1 MRAPESAVL
10 SDLLTRAGDAET
22 FEAWRI
28 RGRATGWCRHPV
40 RLTGATRQVDADTG
54 EVRSVF
60 SSSGL
65 PDGVLLKACQQR
77 RATLCPTCS
86 ATYGADAFQLVS
98 AGLRGGKGVPETIAD
113 HPAVFA
119 TLTAPTFGAVHSA
132 AMRDAERARCHPSAQ
147 GTCPH
152 GRPRA
157 CIDRHDPGSPILGQP
172 ICTECFDYPGAVVW
186 NALAGELWRR
196 TTIGLRRSLARRAGV
211 PASDLLALMRVS
223 FAKVVEY
230 QRRGVVHVHA
240 VIRLDPTDRDARGC
254 DAEHLTLAVL
264 EAVGAA
270 RVPSP
275 KYPGLA
281 GPIRWGE
288 QCDVQVLGH
297 HGLAAV
303 GAASYIAKYITKST
317 DPAGVLD
324 RRLKSDDI
332 SQIEALLSPHI
343 ARLVRTAWDL
353 GGRPELANLRL
364 RAWAHTLGFRGHWL
378 TKSRAYSTTFTA
390 LRSARQQ
397 WHDRHDEQDET
408 GDVAV
413 GEWRFAGRGWTS
425 PGDAWLAESAAKDM
439 TRVRRTGREER
450 RATTADS
457 AVEPSA

>member
-1 MRAPESAVL
+1 MKAPETGVL
-10 SDLLTRAGDAET
+10 NDLLIRAGDTET
-22 FEAWRI
+22 FEAWRT

-40 RLTGATRQVDADTG
+40 RLTGATRQVDAGTG

-98 AGLRGGKGVPETIAD
+98 SGLRGGKGIPETIAD

-132 AMRDAERARCHPSAQ
+132 AKRGAKDARCRPDAQ
-147 GTCPH
+147 GTCTH
-152 GRPRA
+152 GRPRTCA
-157 CIDRHDPGSPILGQP
+157 DCHDPRSPILGQP
-172 ICTECFDYPGAVVW
+172 ICAECFDYPGAVVW

-196 TTIGLRRSLARRAGV
+196 TTIRLRRSLARRAGV
-211 PASDLLALMRVS
+211 PASRLPEVMRVS

-240 VIRLDPTDRDARGC
+240 VIRLDPIERDAMGC
-254 DAEHLTLAVL
+254 NAEELTLATL
-264 EAVGAA
+264 EAVRAVT
-270 RVPSP
+270 VPCPES
-275 KYPGLA
+275 PGLI

-303 GAASYIAKYITKST
+303 GAAGYIAKYITKST
-317 DPAGVLD
+317 DPGGVLD
-324 RRLKSDDI
+324 RRLKADDI

-343 ARLVRTAWDL
+343 ARLVRIAWDL
-353 GGRPELANLRL
+353 GGRPELAHLRL

-378 TKSRAYSTTFTA
+378 TKSRAYSTTFAA
-390 LRSARQQ
+390 LRSARQH
-397 WHDRHDEQDET
+397 WHARHGEHDQTE
-408 GDVAV
+408 DVTV
-413 GEWRFAGRGWTS
+413 GAWQFAGRGWTS
-425 PGDAWLAESAAKDM
+425 PGDAWLAESAANEM
-439 TRVRRTGREER
+439 TRVRRAAREER
-450 RATTADS
+450 RGTTGS
-457 AVEPSA
+457 APDGGAA